1 MFQDGLP
8 VLQNPESRSFEMGR
22 RPPVSLLSTR
32 LPSVWQ
38 TTCRHAQRAVAF
50 LTLRWFPPPGPSPG
64 IRRSFPPQ
72 EPASSASGF
81 LPPEPELGDLQL
93 SPSEGLPFKGARI
106 ALRSISNQGLA
117 VLAECSKG
125 CPPIDG
131 TALVVGIVSPFGVRQ
146 A

>member
-1 MFQDGLP
+1 MVCQCCRIP
-8 VLQNPESRSFEMGR
+8 NPDPSRWADVHPS
-22 RPPVSLLSTR
+22 